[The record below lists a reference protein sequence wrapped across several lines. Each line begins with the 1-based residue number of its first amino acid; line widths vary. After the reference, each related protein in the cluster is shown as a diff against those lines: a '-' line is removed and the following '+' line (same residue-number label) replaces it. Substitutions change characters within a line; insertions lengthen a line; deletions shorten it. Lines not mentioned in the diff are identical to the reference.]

1 MEFYKK
7 LIDEIN
13 KVRKDPKAFAEK
25 LLGYKQYFEG
35 NYLVLPGSD
44 SKVETQEGFQAYEEA
59 ANILKGTD
67 PLPELSPSKGLG
79 KIAADF
85 LEKIKET
92 DPDKIGEIDL
102 NSLIAKYGSFSGTFE
117 NIIEFGNNAPD
128 LIVTNCIV
136 CDGNPER
143 ENRSIL
149 LSKDLLKVGM
159 AFGAHVTYGYCTI
172 LISCTDFK
180 NVDNSDDLE
189 VYGDSQTIL
198 EPPAGVD
205 NTNTPGVDNATAA
218 GAENAGPKPPE
229 PPVQEP
235 PKETTTNA
243 VNDALVKKY
252 EETDDFVCNDPDVIS
267 WERRERLCIER
278 GKRKRKIIYY
288 KKYKNGKIKKEAKYI
303 VL

>member
-13 KVRKDPKAFAEK
+13 KVRKDPNAFAEK

-35 NYLVLPGSD
+35 NFLVLPGSD
-44 SKVETQEGFQAYEEA
+44 SKVETQEGFKAYEEA
-59 ANILKGTD
+59 ANILKSTG

-85 LEKIKET
+85 FEKIKET
-92 DPDKIGEIDL
+92 DPDNIGDIDL
-102 NSLIAKYGSFSGTFE
+102 NSLISKYGSFSGVFE
-117 NIIEFGNNAPD
+117 NIIEFGNNSPE

-143 ENRSIL
+143 EN
-149 LSKDLLKVGM
+149 
-159 AFGAHVTYGYCTI
+159 CTE
-172 LISCTDFK
+172 FK

-189 VYGDSQTIL
+189 VYG
-198 EPPAGVD
+198 EP
-205 NTNTPGVDNATAA
+205 TPTPTPAA
-218 GAENAGPKPPE
+218 GAETAAEKPPE
-229 PPVQEP
+229 PPAEQAPQAPQP
-235 PKETTTNA
+235 PKDSATNA
-243 VNDALVKKY
+243 VNEVLARKY
-252 EETDDFVCNDPDVIS
+252 EETDDFVCNDPDVVS

>member
-25 LLGYKQYFEG
+25 LLSYKQYFEG
-35 NYLVLPGSD
+35 NFLILPGSD
-44 SKVETQEGFQAYEEA
+44 AKVETQEGFKAYEEA
-59 ANILKGTD
+59 ANILQGTEA
-67 PLPELSPSKGLG
+67 LPELSPSKGLG

-85 LEKIKET
+85 FEKIKET
-92 DPDKIGEIDL
+92 DPDHIGDIDL
-102 NSLIAKYGSFSGTFE
+102 NSLIAKYGSFTGVFE
-117 NIIEFGNNAPD
+117 NIIEFGNNSPE

-136 CDGNPER
+136 CDGNPDR
-143 ENRSIL
+143 ENRNIL

-159 AFGAHVTYGYCTI
+159 AFGSHVTYGYCTI
-172 LISCTDFK
+172 IISCTEFK

-189 VYGDSQTIL
+189 VYG
-198 EPPAGVD
+198 EPAANPTPTPTAGAD
-205 NTNTPGVDNATAA
+205 TAA
-218 GAENAGPKPPE
+218 QKTPETPTEQPPQ
-229 PPVQEP
+229 PPQAPQP
-235 PKETTTNA
+235 PKDSATNA
-243 VNDALVKKY
+243 VNEVLARKY

-278 GKRKRKIIYY
+278 GKRKRKIIYF
-288 KKYKNGKIKKEAKYI
+288 KKYKNGKIKKEVKYI